1 MTIVTNEHGGEWRK
15 ETHVCDPQ
23 DEACDGHR
31 DALAD
36 RAHNECV
43 TCANGHAPMTPTENA
58 RACDMHTIRLDRNA
72 TCPQCLR
79 TLTTSE
85 YGAASILANRPC
97 LKCQITSQARR

>member
-1 MTIVTNEHGGEWRK
+1 MREHDSCR
-15 ETHVCDPQ
+15 DPAG
-23 DEACDGHR
+23 DD
-31 DALAD
+31 LAYTSRFD
-36 RAHNECV
+36 ECV